1 MTREDALVAESILR
15 FALFKEVLRRKR
27 HKKRKLNNGA
37 VQTLG
42 EGSGDEDGDG
52 DESSSDESEEEEEP
66 KRMATPK
73 AKGKSPTPVPAK
85 KPAVP
90 QPDADGDVEM
100 EDGDGAGEAGL
111 VNGAIR
117 PERCVIW
124 FSHFGVKDVLMC
136 GVICRSG

>member
-1 MTREDALVAESILR
+1 MQRQDARVAEEILR

-42 EGSGDEDGDG
+42 EGSGDEDG

-90 QPDADGDVEM
+90 LPDADGDVEM

-117 PERCVIW
+117 PERCVLALSL
-124 FSHFGVKDVLMC
+124 FCVKDVLMC